1 MEKEKN
7 PPSGNKHDFFSLALF
22 WWPDNTKK
30 DLVPYVYRDGV
41 FNPEVYS
48 IPDRKNIHDMIYRVK
63 ILSVAYY
70 LTNNTLYASKA
81 TELLRVWFLNND
93 TQMNPNLQFAEVI
106 YGKNNGSASGIITTS
121 YFSEV
126 LDSIKLLQ
134 SSSAWTIEDQRGI
147 ETWFKKYL
155 VWLMDS
161 DFGKREH
168 KRLNN
173 HGTWYDFQ
181 TSSIALFLN
190 KTEIVREIIRSN
202 IEQKIDTKIDSN
214 GSQPYEKE
222 RSKSMDYHIYNLQA
236 FFNLARVGDYVG
248 IDLWHYESSKGSSLK
263 KAIDYLLP
271 YALNNKA
278 WPYKQEGLIG
288 EDNLADIMCQASKH
302 YESTSYRQI
311 YKAIIPENRTDG
323 LDSLLYGCISN

>member
-1 MEKEKN
+1 M
-7 PPSGNKHDFFSLALF
+7 
-22 WWPDNTKK
+22 
-30 DLVPYVYRDGV
+30 
-41 FNPEVYS
+41 YS

-93 TQMNPNLQFAEVI
+93 TQMNPNLQFAEFI

-134 SSSAWTIEDQRGI
+134 SSSSWTTEDQRGI
-147 ETWFKKYL
+147 ETWFNKYL
-155 VWLMDS
+155 VWLLES
-161 DFGKREH
+161 DFGKREQ

-190 KTEIVREIIRSN
+190 KTEIVRDIIRSN

-214 GSQPYEKE
+214 GSQPY
-222 RSKSMDYHIYNLQA
+222 
-236 FFNLARVGDYVG
+236 
-248 IDLWHYESSKGSSLK
+248 
-263 KAIDYLLP
+263 
-271 YALNNKA
+271 
-278 WPYKQEGLIG
+278 
-288 EDNLADIMCQASKH
+288 
-302 YESTSYRQI
+302 
-311 YKAIIPENRTDG
+311 
-323 LDSLLYGCISN
+323 

>member
-1 MEKEKN
+1 MLFRRSAITIFLLSVIVFSLLPNIFFLTSHSEQVSTTKISSHVLPKIVMFDLPSLEELDDDDNHMLLATVKELIDQADFFLTKEPSSVMEKEKN

-22 WWPDNTKK
+22 WWPDNTKN
-30 DLVPYVYRDGV
+30 DSMPYVYRDGM

-81 TELLRVWFLNND
+81 TELLRVWSLNND
-93 TQMNPNLQFAEVI
+93 TQMNPNLQFAEFI

-134 SSSAWTIEDQRGI
+134 SSSSWTTEDQRGI
-147 ETWFKKYL
+147 ETWFNKYL
-155 VWLMDS
+155 VWLLES
-161 DFGKREH
+161 DFGKREQ

-190 KTEIVREIIRSN
+190 KTEIVRDIIRSN

-214 GSQPYEKE
+214 GSQPY
-222 RSKSMDYHIYNLQA
+222 
-236 FFNLARVGDYVG
+236 
-248 IDLWHYESSKGSSLK
+248 
-263 KAIDYLLP
+263 
-271 YALNNKA
+271 
-278 WPYKQEGLIG
+278 
-288 EDNLADIMCQASKH
+288 
-302 YESTSYRQI
+302 
-311 YKAIIPENRTDG
+311 
-323 LDSLLYGCISN
+323 